1 MWPPRYIFLIQLL
14 LLHAVHEESMESNS
28 WKFVM
33 GISLSKTPI
42 KLAKPLHNMPPL
54 QELKI
59 QHSTHF
65 SFQNKPWQE
74 TFSVNTC
81 ACMWKSDV
89 HAIPGTSPDERFTFP
104 FPRRWRTAA
113 HQTGVQ
119 DVAKENEGIE
129 ATVDLKAIPSSSWLV
144 LSFSPFLKRP
154 PDYKP
159 CRS

>member
-1 MWPPRYIFLIQLL
+1 MLVDFSPLQHSIPAGYPWPEMQCKVKNSEHFTSISSLILFVFTCKGVHMTDFMEKSGNCQRDKSKLDGASYVYIFNS
-14 LLHAVHEESMESNS
+14 HSCYSCMHCMRESMESNS

-33 GISLSKTPI
+33 GISLSKTPM

-81 ACMWKSDV
+81 ACMWK
-89 HAIPGTSPDERFTFP
+89 
-104 FPRRWRTAA
+104 
-113 HQTGVQ
+113 
-119 DVAKENEGIE
+119 
-129 ATVDLKAIPSSSWLV
+129 
-144 LSFSPFLKRP
+144 
-154 PDYKP
+154 
-159 CRS
+159 